1 MSSAPA
7 TRPRNAAATR
17 EAILA
22 AAQLAFAR
30 EGYAASG
37 IREIAAKAGI
47 SSALLIRYFG
57 SKAGLFE
64 AALTRSMQS
73 DLLMTVPRE
82 AFGAFL
88 LRQFRRPEVMIF
100 PPALIALA
108 AGDAEAAPIAARVA
122 EEYAIAPL
130 AAWLGGT
137 DARARALEIFMLS
150 TSFVL
155 YSRQIPLVGPGGED
169 GLDAWFVQSVQAVVD
184 AV

>member
-1 MSSAPA
+1 MSSAPTA
-7 TRPRNAAATR
+7 RPRNAAATR

-30 EGYAASG
+30 EGYAATG
-37 IREIAAKAGI
+37 IREIAAMAGI

-64 AALTRSMQS
+64 AALTRAMQS
-73 DLLMTVPRE
+73 DLLQAVPRE

-88 LRQFRRPEVMIF
+88 LRQFRRPDVAIF

-108 AGDAEAAPIAARVA
+108 AGDAEAARIAARVA
-122 EEYAIAPL
+122 EEHAIAPL
-130 AAWLGGT
+130 AAWLGGV
-137 DARARALEIFMLS
+137 DARARAVEIFMLS

-155 YSRQIPLVGPGGED
+155 YSRQIPLIGGTDEN
-169 GLDAWFVQSVQAVVD
+169 GLDAWFARSVQAIVE
-184 AV
+184 AG